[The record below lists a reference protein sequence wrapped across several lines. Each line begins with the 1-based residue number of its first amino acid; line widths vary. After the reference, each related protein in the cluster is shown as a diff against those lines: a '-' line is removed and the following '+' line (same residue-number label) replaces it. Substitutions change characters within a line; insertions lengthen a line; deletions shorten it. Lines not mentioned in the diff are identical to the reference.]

1 MLYEA
6 ELPDYGLPSDLKQIY
21 GRLGFADQVVYSNFV
36 TSLDGVVALGST
48 PNAGSVISGRNR
60 ADRFLMGLLR
70 ACADAVLV
78 GAGTLRATPGH
89 LWTAEHIFPD
99 LKDEFGELRRKL
111 GRDPQPHL
119 VVLTK
124 SGNVDRNHPAIAAG
138 AAFAADA
145 QEAFTDLRRRG
156 LKVILTEGGPHVMGE
171 LIKHSLLDE
180 AFITISPVIAGR
192 AQERRLGMVEGV
204 ELLPQHGAWSRLLS
218 ARRHGDYL
226 FMRYDLRKSASP

>member
-1 MLYEA
+1 MPA
-6 ELPDYGLPSDLKQIY
+6 DLKQIY
-21 GRLGFADQVVYSNFV
+21 GRLGFSDQVVYSNFV

-48 PNAGSVISGRNR
+48 PNAGSMISGRNR

-99 LKDEFGELRRKL
+99 LKDQFGELRRQL
-111 GRDPQPHL
+111 GREPQPHL

-124 SGNVDRNHPAIAAG
+124 SGNVDRSHPAMIAG
-138 AAFAADA
+138 ASLASDVQDA
-145 QEAFTDLRRRG
+145 LTDLRRRG
-156 LKVILTEGGPHVMGE
+156 LNVVLTEGGPNVMGE
-171 LIKHSLLDE
+171 LIKRSLVDE
-180 AFITISPVIAGR
+180 AFVTTSPVIAGR
-192 AQERRLGMVEGV
+192 AREARLGMVQGV
-204 ELLPQHGAWSRLLS
+204 ELLPGHGVWSRLLS

-226 FMRYDLRKSASP
+226 FLRYDLRSSARP